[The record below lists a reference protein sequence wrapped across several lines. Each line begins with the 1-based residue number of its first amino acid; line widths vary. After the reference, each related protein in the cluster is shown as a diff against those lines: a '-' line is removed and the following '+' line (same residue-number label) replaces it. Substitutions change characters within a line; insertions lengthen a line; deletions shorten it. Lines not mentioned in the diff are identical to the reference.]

1 MKALF
6 YIALIIFIITL
17 ILVLKKP
24 KNIGIGYS
32 ALIGA
37 LITVLL
43 GISTFTDIITVFN
56 IVWNATF
63 TFISV
68 IIISLILDEAGFFEY
83 IAYKLALYAKGNG
96 KKLFVL
102 IILLGS
108 AISAVFAND
117 GTALILTPIV
127 YAILIRSNTPK
138 NKILPFIM
146 ATGFIAD
153 TSSIPFIVSNLV
165 NLVTAGYFNI
175 TFIKYTEIMVFPDI
189 VSIIASIGVLYIFY
203 RKEITNYKIDK
214 NMDVNLLIKD
224 KKIFKIAFPM
234 IILLMVFYFLSGI
247 IKIDIA
253 FIAMPF
259 ALFFYIYARINGKI
273 DANHIVK
280 IAPWQIVLFSLGM
293 YIIVFG
299 LSNEGLNAIYIGI
312 LKYIIS
318 FKNPFSLIFS
328 GFFFAFN
335 AAVMNNMPSVMV
347 GDLAISGLKNPGL
360 LMYSNII
367 GNDIGP
373 KFTPIGSLATML
385 WLYTLERKDAIKISY
400 KYYMKIGLILALPVL
415 FFTLLSLYV
424 VSLII

>member
-1 MKALF
+1 MKFLF
-6 YIALIIFIITL
+6 YIALIIFITTL

-224 KKIFKIAFPM
+224 KNIFKIAFPM

-299 LSNEGLNAIYIGI
+299 LSNEGLNAIYIDI

-318 FKNPFSLIFS
+318 FKDPFSLIFS

-335 AAVMNNMPSVMV
+335 AAVMNNLPSVMV

-400 KYYMKIGLILALPVL
+400 KYYMKVGLILALPVL